1 MQSLGKQ
8 TTEKVMAKKAKAA
21 SKKISFEQALVEL
34 QQVVTELE
42 SGSLGLDESLSR
54 FEQGMG
60 LLKDCHQLLEKAEK
74 RVQLLTGFNEDGEP
88 VTEDFDDERSDAT
101 AKPKAGRR
109 PSARKA
115 KEASDEG
122 DQLF

>member
-1 MQSLGKQ
+1 
-8 TTEKVMAKKAKAA
+8 MAKKAKAA